1 MGPLG
6 SIQFIFKMEENTQF
20 RDVFNENALTN
31 LAKRIKAVYPEF
43 DSKSFVKSVAP
54 YFAPLGLLERAN
66 LITEALKTYMPDD
79 YPRTVSIMLDAL
91 DEELETADFS
101 GDAAWMVVPQSNF
114 VAKYGLEHY
123 DISMNALYEMT
134 KRFSSEWAIR
144 AYITNFPEK
153 TIPILHQWAQ
163 DDNFH
168 IRRLASEGSRT
179 RLPWGTRLPQ
189 FIEDPK
195 PVLEILERLKADSEL
210 YVRRSVA
217 NNLND
222 ISKDHSELV
231 VKTLQRWKKDQND
244 DTNWIIG
251 HALRSLVKLGN
262 KDALELLGY
271 PSKPK
276 LELNNFT
283 ISNDPLPM
291 GGSQLISFELHSSA
305 SEDQNLMVDYIV
317 HYMKANGKQA
327 PKVFKLAKK
336 TIKAGEKLAI
346 TKKQPFKTVSTRK
359 VYPGLHSIELQVN
372 GNSLGKLDFELL
384 EN

>member
-1 MGPLG
+1 
-6 SIQFIFKMEENTQF
+6 MEENTQF
-20 RDVFNENALTN
+20 RDVFNSNTVAT
-31 LAKRIKAVYPEF
+31 LATRIKETYKPF
-43 DSKSFVKSVAP
+43 DDKSFISNIVEGL
-54 YFAPLGLLERAN
+54 APLGLLERVE
-66 LITEALKTYMPDD
+66 LITENLKTYLPDD
-79 YPRTVSIMLDAL
+79 YPQSVAILLEGLDA
-91 DEELETADFS
+91 ELETADFS
-101 GDAAWMVVPQSNF
+101 GEASWMVVPQSNF

-144 AYITNFPEK
+144 TYITNFSKK

-179 RLPWGTRLPQ
+179 RLPWGTRLQ
-189 FIEDPK
+189 LFIDDPK
-195 PVLEILERLKADSEL
+195 PVLEILERLKTDPEL

-222 ISKDHSELV
+222 ISKDHPELV
-231 VKTLQRWKKDQND
+231 IKTLQRWKKDKNK
-244 DTNWIIG
+244 DTDWIIG
-251 HALRSLVKLGN
+251 HALRGLVKQGN

-271 PSKPK
+271 PANPK
-276 LELNNFT
+276 LKLNNFNL
-283 ISNDPLPM
+283 SDDPLVM
-291 GGSQLISFELHSSA
+291 GRNQKISFELESTA
-305 SEDQNLMVDYIV
+305 SNSQNLMIDYLV

-336 TIKAGEKLAI
+336 TIKKGERLSI
-346 TKKQPFKTVSTRK
+346 TKNQIFKTVSTRK

-372 GNSLGKLDFELL
+372 GNSLGKIDFELL
-384 EN
+384 SS